1 VGLRRRVRNLERA
14 AGHFLEAFTLPDGKV
29 VRYSPPEMLDALAAS
44 LRRREHP
51 LLSSV
56 READTHEG
64 MTGLIRR
71 LEESRACVECDEEPP
86 K

>member
-1 VGLRRRVRNLERA
+1 MGLRRRVRSLERA
-14 AGHFLEAFTLPDGKV
+14 AGHLLEVFTLPDV
-29 VRYSPPEMLDALAAS
+29 LAAS

-56 READTHEG
+56 READTSEG
-64 MTGLIRR
+64 LVGLIRE
-71 LEESRACVECDEEPP
+71 LEASRARVERDEEPS

>member
-1 VGLRRRVRNLERA
+1 VGLRRRVRSLERA
-14 AGHFLEAFTLPDGKV
+14 AGHLLEVFTLPDGKV
-29 VRYSPPEMLDALAAS
+29 VRYGPPEMLDVLAAS

-56 READTHEG
+56 READTSEG
-64 MTGLIRR
+64 MVGLIRE
-71 LEESRACVECDEEPP
+71 LEASRARVERDEEPS

>member
-1 VGLRRRVRNLERA
+1 
-14 AGHFLEAFTLPDGKV
+14 
-29 VRYSPPEMLDALAAS
+29 MLDVLAAS

-56 READTHEG
+56 READTSEG
-64 MTGLIRR
+64 LVGLIRE
-71 LEESRACVECDEEPP
+71 LEASRARVERDEEPS

>member
-1 VGLRRRVRNLERA
+1 
-14 AGHFLEAFTLPDGKV
+14 
-29 VRYSPPEMLDALAAS
+29 MLAAS

-56 READTHEG
+56 READTSEG
-64 MTGLIRR
+64 LVGLIRE
-71 LEESRACVECDEEPP
+71 LEASRVRVERDEEPS